1 MVKRAI
7 VLALYIS
14 ALCFNAAG
22 EPVAEACFQIY
33 DEARPLLSEDFSLR
47 LYRSGAELK
56 TEDRTDI
63 AESNNQTRLSQ
74 TILNGGLLSLR
85 DYTQQLTEKVE
96 VCDQQLGIPETAK
109 PVSADDEECAGRYA
123 ALMLLARSPQQRV
136 SFNDRMRFATSVH
149 AFRAET
155 DKKMDELALAQVR
168 EEGQR
173 RADEAI
179 LLERSEREAHLLDM
193 ILGVQACDGKY
204 GHSLML
210 IPGTFYRMFGPQ
222 PGQ

>member
-1 MVKRAI
+1 MGLVPGNVEGKSVLKHAI
-7 VLALYIS
+7 AVGLYIYG
-14 ALCFNAAG
+14 LGLPAAG
-22 EPVAEACFQIY
+22 EPDALACFQIY

-47 LYRSGAELK
+47 LYRSGAELE

-96 VCDQQLGIPETAK
+96 VCDQRLGIPETAK
-109 PVSADDEECAGRYA
+109 PVRADDQECAGRYA

-136 SFNDRMRFATSVH
+136 SFDDRMRFAARVH

-155 DKKMDELALAQVR
+155 DEKMDQLVLAQVR
-168 EEGQR
+168 EEGRR
-173 RADEAI
+173 RADDAS
-179 LLERSEREAHLLDM
+179 LL
-193 ILGVQACDGKY
+193 
-204 GHSLML
+204 
-210 IPGTFYRMFGPQ
+210 
-222 PGQ
+222 